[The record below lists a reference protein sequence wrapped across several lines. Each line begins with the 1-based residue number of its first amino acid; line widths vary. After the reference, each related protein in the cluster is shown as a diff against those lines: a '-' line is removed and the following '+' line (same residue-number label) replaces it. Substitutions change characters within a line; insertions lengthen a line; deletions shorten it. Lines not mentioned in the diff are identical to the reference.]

1 MTITN
6 KKNHKLIVPYS
17 LVSTMRAGVL
27 TMGSLLGRYP
37 QKKIKVALGGGC
49 ALGVRDTSWHLAG
62 FKSLGVNNS
71 LNKGYVNISSKNGLI
86 GSKYKF
92 PKVTVTGTSNLIM
105 ASVFVKGTHYIKN
118 ISIEPEVIDLINSN
132 DRLFTVGRLD
142 RDTTGAILVTNDGEL
157 ANILMHPRN
166 RIERIYFVLTKI
178 DISRSKYNTLQ
189 KGIYLDDHAVAYG
202 KIHRLGAE
210 NGFFQWKV
218 ILYEGKNHEVKR
230 IFRALDSKVIHLHR
244 YSFAGISI
252 EHILPGKYRELKRNE
267 IEGLL
272 KLEQLSVKK

>member
-1 MTITN
+1 MRLN
-6 KKNHKLIVPYS
+6 KYLAH
-17 LVSTMRAGVL
+17 AGVASRRKCDQFIEQGKVL
-27 TMGSLLGRYP
+27 INGRIMKDFSYSVDSADIVMCNGVMIDNMPKRKVFLVNKLKGYISTSLDP
-37 QKKIKVALGGGC
+37 QKRKK
-49 ALGVRDTSWHLAG
+49 
-62 FKSLGVNNS
+62 
-71 LNKGYVNISSKNGLI
+71 
-86 GSKYKF
+86 
-92 PKVTVTGTSNLIM
+92 
-105 ASVFVKGTHYIKN
+105 
-118 ISIEPEVIDLINSN
+118 VIDLINSN

-210 NGFFQWKV
+210 NGFFHWKV